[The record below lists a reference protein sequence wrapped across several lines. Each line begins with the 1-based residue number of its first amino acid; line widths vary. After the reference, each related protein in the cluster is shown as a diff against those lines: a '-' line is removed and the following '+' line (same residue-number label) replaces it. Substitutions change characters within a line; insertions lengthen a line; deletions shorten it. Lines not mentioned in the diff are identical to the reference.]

1 MKLLLFIFIIMVT
14 EPILAAA
21 DVNALLKT
29 NRNVEW
35 LDKEIEKL
43 NLSLQDKHSFS
54 TRRALEKQ
62 LEELKG
68 RRKKVFIQF
77 LEESSGVDIVVLDD
91 SRSDKKEKL
100 LDEVQDILL
109 PLVESVKRLSA
120 KPRQLEKIKNEI
132 SKLHEL
138 INNRKKAKESLL
150 LIQNDEQYISSLP
163 LINQGI
169 NELESEIIKLEIEL
183 DGKTRLVKKEENGKA
198 SFIMRLKAFISD
210 FVKTKGKNLFLSIT
224 TLIFLY
230 WVLMVFRNQVFKF
243 QIFTGKLE
251 FIRKTL
257 MTLYSSISMTVAFLG
272 AIMVLYLLNDWLL
285 LTLIVIVLLG
295 ILWSLKQYLPRYIGE
310 ARLILNIGP
319 VKEDELITWEGVP
332 YLVKSLGFSATLE
345 NPLLT
350 GGLLRIPVQEFFN
363 KQSRKIS
370 SSEVL
375 FPTKKED
382 WIKLEDGS
390 IGQVKEQTPE
400 VVSVLKMGG
409 GVKTYRTKD
418 FFEMGLENI
427 TSGFCISE
435 VLGLDYSIQAD
446 VLSKVVPTFSQKMK
460 EYLYQESYIK
470 DFARNFAC
478 EFHSAGESSLN
489 IVVFLECSGELC
501 RYYYKIKRDI
511 QRNFIRIANEE
522 NLTIPF
528 AQMTIHQG

>member
-14 EPILAAA
+14 EQCLAAA
-21 DVNALLKT
+21 DVNAMLKT

-35 LDKEIEKL
+35 LDKEIEKINI
-43 NLSLQDKHSFS
+43 NLQEKHSFS

-77 LEESSGVDIVVLDD
+77 LEESSGVDIVVLDEG
-91 SRSDKKEKL
+91 RSDKKEKL

-198 SFIMRLKAFISD
+198 SFIMRLKEFLSD

-230 WVLMVFRNQVFKF
+230 WVLLVFRNQVFKF

-257 MTLYSSISMTVAFLG
+257 MTLYSSISMTIAFLG
-272 AIMVLYLLNDWLL
+272 AIMVLYFLNDWLL

-345 NPLLT
+345 NPLLS

-363 KQSRKIS
+363 KQSRKIAGIIDWGGARIGDPDYDLWRPYS
-370 SSEVL
+370 HYGSEFVEEFL
-375 FPTKKED
+375 KHCPHQSPECLQKK
-382 WIKLEDGS
+382 L
-390 IGQVKEQTPE
+390 
-400 VVSVLKMGG
+400 
-409 GVKTYRTKD
+409 D
-418 FFEMGLENI
+418 FF
-427 TSGFCISE
+427 F
-435 VLGLDYSIQAD
+435 
-446 VLSKVVPTFSQKMK
+446 
-460 EYLYQESYIK
+460 
-470 DFARNFAC
+470 R
-478 EFHSAGESSLN
+478 
-489 IVVFLECSGELC
+489 
-501 RYYYKIKRDI
+501 
-511 QRNFIRIANEE
+511 
-522 NLTIPF
+522 
-528 AQMTIHQG
+528 AQMIHRTVRQIMLGDQEMARWNLERVRKQALGTGYWYHELRED